1 MAKPRATPKAPLID
15 QWRSRI
21 DAWTRSGLSARAFAA
36 QHGIGHD
43 SLYWW
48 RRRLR
53 DAPPAASTPAPRLVP
68 VTFEAPTLCEL
79 VLRSG
84 RLLRFPARLAPS
96 TLRDLLVALEAP

>member
-1 MAKPRATPKAPLID
+1 MAKPRPIPKDSLID
-15 QWRSRI
+15 QWRARI

-36 QHGIGHD
+36 KHGLGHD

-53 DAPPAASTPAPRLVP
+53 DAPAAESMPAPRLVP
-68 VTFEAPTLCEL
+68 VTFEAPAQCEL

-84 RLLRFPARLAPS
+84 RLLRFPASLAPS